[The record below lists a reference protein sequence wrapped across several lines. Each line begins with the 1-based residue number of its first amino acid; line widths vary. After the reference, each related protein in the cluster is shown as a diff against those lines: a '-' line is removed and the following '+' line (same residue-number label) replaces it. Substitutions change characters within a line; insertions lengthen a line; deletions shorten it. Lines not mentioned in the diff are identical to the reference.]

1 MLNERRHLF
10 WAGKS
15 FRKETPLMTEPL
27 LTRAEWLTVRDIA
40 ALLHVGEDTVRRW
53 IRAKKIE
60 AKFFGGR
67 TGYRIR
73 NANLQVFLQEQI
85 QGRPGASR
93 RFSLVMPRRNEA
105 GNVTDGG
112 DQK

>member
-15 FRKETPLMTEPL
+15 SGKETPLMTEPL
-27 LTRAEWLTVRDIA
+27 ISRAEWLTVRDIA

-53 IRAKKIE
+53 IRAKRIE

-73 NANLQVFLQEQI
+73 NTDLAVFLVST
-85 QGRPGASR
+85 SR
-93 RFSLVMPRRNEA
+93 SKEDPAPPDDFPW
-105 GNVTDGG
+105 
-112 DQK
+112 